1 MIVMIGAS
9 GSVGTPTLRHLVKLD
24 AEVRALSSNGKSAE
38 RLRGLGAAEVVIG
51 NFRSAPDL
59 ATALAGANSVVLVS
73 PRFTEDEA
81 EIGIGVVEAAKQ
93 AGVEHFVYS
102 SAFHPQLRKMDHH
115 WAKLRIEEAV
125 VESGLGFTIVQPSM
139 FMQNVAIE
147 WTEIVEHGIY
157 KRPYSTERKMSLIDT
172 EDLGEALARVLTDP
186 SLRGGTFELCSNE
199 QLSHSE
205 MAAIL
210 GEALGRPVRAE
221 KRSVEDWAD
230 WAAERGWRPWS
241 IQAYVKMYNH
251 YDGHGYPGGNALA
264 LRAILDR
271 EPGGYR
277 AFAERLVAQMRAE
290 META

>member
-1 MIVMIGAS
+1 MIVMVGAS
-9 GSVGTPTLRHLVKLD
+9 GAVGTPTLRNLAKLG
-24 AEVRALSSNGKSAE
+24 AEVRALSSNEKSAE
-38 RLRGLGAAEVVIG
+38 RLRSLGASDVVIG
-51 NFRSAPDL
+51 DFRSAPDL
-59 ATALAGANSVVLVS
+59 AKALTGAKSVVLVS

-81 EIGIGVVEAAKQ
+81 EVGIGVVEAARQ

-139 FMQNVAIE
+139 FMQNVRIE
-147 WTEIVEHGIY
+147 WAELAEHGIY
-157 KRPYSTERKMSLIDT
+157 PRPYSTERKMSVIDT

-199 QLSHSE
+199 QLTHSE
-205 MAAIL
+205 MAVML

-230 WAAERGWRPWS
+230 WAGERGWRPWS
-241 IQAYVKMYNH
+241 IQAYVKMCNH

-264 LRAILDR
+264 LRAILGR

-277 AFAERLVAQMRAE
+277 AFAERFVAE
-290 META
+290 MGAGR